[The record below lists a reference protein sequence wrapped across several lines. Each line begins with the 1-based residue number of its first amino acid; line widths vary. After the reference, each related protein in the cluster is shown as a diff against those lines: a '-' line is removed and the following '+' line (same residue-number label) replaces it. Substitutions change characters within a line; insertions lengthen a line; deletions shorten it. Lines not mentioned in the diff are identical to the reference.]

1 MNIRGI
7 RDILSGRY
15 LAVPLALLFLAYP
28 ALCADKPK
36 TPPAK
41 APAKSSTP
49 AAKPASGGAST
60 SKRSEEHTSE
70 LQSPMYLVCRLLLEK
85 KNQSGDRSPVHVR
98 PSLRAALPGLSSPV
112 RSGIG
117 GHRSAGPPQPPIAKR
132 SGSYL
137 FF

>member
-60 SKRSEEHTSE
+60 SKSSGATTASHGPTTASHGAATTSSHPNTSDP
-70 LQSPMYLVCRLLLEK
+70 QTFRP
-85 KNQSGDRSPVHVR
+85 QSGQSTTRRIED
-98 PSLRAALPGLSSPV
+98 GKF
-112 RSGIG
+112 GD
-117 GHRSAGPPQPPIAKR
+117 QM
-132 SGSYL
+132 
-137 FF
+137 